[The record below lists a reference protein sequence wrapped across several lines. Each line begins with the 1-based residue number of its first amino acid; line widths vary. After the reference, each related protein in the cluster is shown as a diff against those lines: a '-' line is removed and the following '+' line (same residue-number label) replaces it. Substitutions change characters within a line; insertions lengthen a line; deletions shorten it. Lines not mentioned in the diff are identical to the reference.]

1 MVTFDWSCAHL
12 LAPVSSNKIQSG
24 DIMVPVTK
32 VHVENGRQNGEGER
46 ERDVDMLSVYVI
58 PCVCACLKLCLQY
71 ILCSC

>member
-1 MVTFDWSCAHL
+1 
-12 LAPVSSNKIQSG
+12 
-24 DIMVPVTK
+24 MVPVTK